1 MNKTRGKDMAITSK
15 QTELAL
21 VRVLLVSL
29 IDYRTL
35 KIILESLLPV
45 EVISK
50 LVHCPKYKK
59 LVLVKTNHRFFIS
72 QLDLCDFHEIVLPM
86 VQYSAQ
92 QRNGLFLV

>member
-1 MNKTRGKDMAITSK
+1 MCFAQRFPFDVDKEKVLSPKRIQKTFEFTQHNYKVRHFVSKIFMNITQGKDMAIASK

-45 EVISK
+45 ESHFKTGSLSK
-50 LVHCPKYKK
+50 
-59 LVLVKTNHRFFIS
+59 I
-72 QLDLCDFHEIVLPM
+72 
-86 VQYSAQ
+86 
-92 QRNGLFLV
+92 

>member
-15 QTELAL
+15 QTELAF

-29 IDYRTL
+29 IGYRTL

-50 LVHCPKYKK
+50 LVHCPKYKNSCRLK
-59 LVLVKTNHRFFIS
+59 KITDFFY
-72 QLDLCDFHEIVLPM
+72 M
-86 VQYSAQ
+86 
-92 QRNGLFLV
+92 